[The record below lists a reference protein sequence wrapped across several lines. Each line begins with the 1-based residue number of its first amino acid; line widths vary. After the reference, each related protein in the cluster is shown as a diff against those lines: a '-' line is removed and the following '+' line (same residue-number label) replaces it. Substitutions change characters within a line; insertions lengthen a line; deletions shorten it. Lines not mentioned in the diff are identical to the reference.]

1 MLRLDKGNEICMIRN
16 GSYNLTCFGFQ
27 LVWADSMA
35 TRCSGKTCKG
45 TVQGRGDQRH
55 SRTGQWH
62 AWSIFCK
69 CWKNCPLIN
78 LITSFSSSCEFHKLF
93 LYFFS
98 VSISPTNEGGK
109 LVTYFN
115 MAPGGVPVF
124 LSHSKHR
131 VEPHSLHS
139 SCFIL

>member
-1 MLRLDKGNEICMIRN
+1 MHGRFFVSVGE
-16 GSYNLTCFGFQ
+16 
-27 LVWADSMA
+27 
-35 TRCSGKTCKG
+35 
-45 TVQGRGDQRH
+45 TVPYFNK
-55 SRTGQWH
+55 
-62 AWSIFCK
+62 FC
-69 CWKNCPLIN
+69 L
-78 LITSFSSSCEFHKLF
+78 SCEFHKLF
-93 LYFFS
+93 IFFFS
-98 VSISPTNEGGK
+98 VSIPPTNEGGK